1 MTINMQPLRWPEG
14 QKRTRINQREKR
26 GQWKKPLSHYIK
38 ELEAELT
45 KLNAVGVVITGDL
58 LSEKIDPGVAVYF
71 SLPPEEA
78 SGDWQDILGID
89 SPKPTVQEIDAR
101 FKELRIRYS
110 PDNLQTGNLDYYL
123 KCEAAAREAKA
134 WATGDFG
141 KKHEKAI
148 ACDRYNEVRLNV
160 KAIQV
165 TIAALRRVEESG
177 APGFLERAFS
187 GFTAPQLAERSASNV
202 EHAAAAR

>member
-1 MTINMQPLRWPEG
+1 MGINMQALRWPEG

-26 GQWKKPLSHYIK
+26 GQWKKPLSHYLK
-38 ELEAELT
+38 ELEVELA
-45 KLNAVGVVITGDL
+45 KIKAVGVVVTGDV
-58 LSEKIDPGVAVYF
+58 EAQKIDPGVAVYF
-71 SLPPEEA
+71 SLPPAEA

-89 SPKPTVQEIDAR
+89 NPKPSVAEIDAR

-123 KCEAAAREAKA
+123 KCEAAMREAKS
-134 WATGDFG
+134 WATGNFG
-141 KKHEKAI
+141 KKHERAI
-148 ACDRYNEVRLNV
+148 ACDRYGEVRLNV

-177 APGFLERAFS
+177 APGFLERAFA
-187 GFTAPQLAERSASNV
+187 GFAAPQLTEAV
-202 EHAAAAR
+202 HA